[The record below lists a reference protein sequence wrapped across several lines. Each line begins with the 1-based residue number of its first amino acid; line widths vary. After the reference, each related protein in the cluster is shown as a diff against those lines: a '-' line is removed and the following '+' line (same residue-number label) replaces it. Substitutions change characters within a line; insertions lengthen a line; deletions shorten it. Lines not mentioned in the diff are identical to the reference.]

1 MKITALLHLFVPEH
15 CAGSETTVH
24 AALRALV
31 RRGHDVKV
39 ICAGS
44 MDAPYEIDG
53 ISVVRPPRRGQDTWL
68 KAYVEDSDLLVTHL
82 DLTSQAMNLAMS
94 KEIPLIHFV
103 HNDAQLMCWRV
114 DARVPYK
121 NALTVYN
128 SHWLAAKPS
137 SYFGQTMPKEW
148 LAPSIVVHPVVE
160 REHYECE
167 RGTKITLVNPTPG
180 KGVETFKALARLMPN
195 KEFLAVEGGYGEQ
208 MVVSADTPDRQMKH
222 GQVRAGGNIEWMAHT
237 PDIRNVF
244 RKTKVLLMPSD
255 YESFGRVGIE
265 AACCG
270 IPTIAHPTLGLKEAF
285 GDAGIFI
292 DRNEI
297 AAWFNEVERLMTDD
311 VYYHKRSQIVL
322 EMARQI
328 DPESEFDRL
337 EKAFLETS
345 ARYGNKEN
353 RKVKMWTSDRWIY
366 LMQDGTYKA
375 MDNPGRI
382 PVGAVTQYAG
392 RGTQIPEEIA
402 VKNGWVGPDSPK
414 PDEQEEDPE
423 AKAIDGPTET
433 KAFEAPAENKGVEE
447 PRKRRKK
454 AEAA

>member
-1 MKITALLHLFVPEH
+1 MKIAALIHLFPPEH
-15 CAGSETTVH
+15 CAGSETTLH
-24 AALRALV
+24 AALRALCN
-31 RRGHDVKV
+31 RGHEVRV
-39 ICAGS
+39 ICANS
-44 MDAPYEIDG
+44 KTAPYEIDG
-53 ISVVRPPRRGQDTWL
+53 ISVVRPPRRGVETWL
-68 KAYVEDSDLLVTHL
+68 QEYVKGSDLLVTHL
-82 DLTSQAMNLAMS
+82 DLTSQAMQLAMAT
-94 KEIPLIHFV
+94 KIPLVHFV

-137 SYFGQTMPKEW
+137 SYYGQEMPKEW

-167 RGTKITLVNPTPG
+167 RGEKITLVNPTPG
-180 KGVETFKALARLMPN
+180 KGAETFKALARLMPN
-195 KEFLAVEGGYGEQ
+195 RQFLAVEGGYGEQ
-208 MVVSADTPDRQMKH
+208 MIVAPGAKLKPNQME
-222 GQVRAGGNIEWMAHT
+222 AGGNIEWMAHT

-270 IPTIAHPTLGLKEAF
+270 IPTVAHPTDGLKEAF

-297 AAWFNEVERLMTDD
+297 AGWFNEVDRLMTDD

-337 EKAFLETS
+337 EKAFLET
-345 ARYGNKEN
+345 AEQWKGKEVGA
-353 RKVKMWTSDRWIY
+353 VKMWRCDRWIY
-366 LMQDGTYKA
+366 KMQDGSYKA
-375 MDNPGRI
+375 MRESGRI
-382 PVGAVTQYAG
+382 PTGAVVQYAG
-392 RGTQIPEEIA
+392 IGTEIPEDFA
-402 VKNGWVGPDSPK
+402 KAQGWIGPDATP
-414 PDEQEEDPE
+414 ETEE
-423 AKAIDGPTET
+423 AKAIDEPDET
-433 KAFEAPAENKGVEE
+433 KAFESSAETKSVEV
-447 PRKRRKK
+447 RRGKK
-454 AEAA
+454 TKAA

>member
-1 MKITALLHLFVPEH
+1 MKITALIHLFPPEH
-15 CAGSETTVH
+15 CAGSETTLH
-24 AALRALV
+24 AALRALCN
-31 RRGHDVKV
+31 RGHEVKV
-39 ICAGS
+39 ICANS
-44 MDAPYEIDG
+44 KTAPYEIDG
-53 ISVVRPPRRGQDTWL
+53 ISVVRPPRRGVETWL
-68 KAYVEDSDLLVTHL
+68 KAYVEGSDLLVTHL
-82 DLTSQAMNLAMS
+82 DLTNQAVALAMAS
-94 KEIPLIHFV
+94 KIPLVHFV

-121 NALTVYN
+121 NALAVYN

-137 SYFGQTMPKEW
+137 SYYGQEMPKEW

-167 RGTKITLVNPTPG
+167 RGMKITLVNPTPG

-195 KEFLAVEGGYGEQ
+195 REFLAVEGGYGEQ
-208 MVVSADTPDRQMKH
+208 MIVSPDAPSTKG
-222 GQVRAGGNIEWMAHT
+222 GQIRASGNIEWMAHT

-292 DRNEI
+292 DRNEV
-297 AAWFNEVERLMTDD
+297 AAWFNEIDRLMTDD

-322 EMARQI
+322 EMAQQI

-337 EKAFLETS
+337 EQAFIETAERWKS
-345 ARYGNKEN
+345 KEN
-353 RKVKMWTSDRWIY
+353 GNVKMWTSDRWIY

-382 PVGAVTQYAG
+382 PPGAVTQYAG
-392 RGTQIPEEIA
+392 KGTQIPEEIA
-402 VKNGWVGPDSPK
+402 KEHGWIGPDA
-414 PDEQEEDPE
+414 QE
-423 AKAIDGPTET
+423 AKAIEEPEENKALSAPQET
-433 KAFEAPAENKGVEE
+433 KARG
-447 PRKRRKK
+447 RKK

>member
-1 MKITALLHLFVPEH
+1 MKITALIHLFPPEH
-15 CAGSETTVH
+15 CAGSETTLH
-24 AALRALV
+24 AALRALAN
-31 RRGHDVKV
+31 RGHQVRV
-39 ICAGS
+39 ICANS
-44 MDAPYEIDG
+44 LTAPYEIDG

-68 KAYVEDSDLLVTHL
+68 QEYVRGSDLLVTHL
-82 DLTSQAMNLAMS
+82 DLTSQAMNLAMAT
-94 KEIPLIHFV
+94 KIPLVHFV

-137 SYFGQTMPKEW
+137 SYYGQEMPKEW
-148 LAPSIVVHPVVE
+148 LAPSMVIHPVVE

-180 KGVETFKALARLMPN
+180 KGVETFKALARLMPDR
-195 KEFLAVEGGYGEQ
+195 EFLAVEGGYGEQ
-208 MVVSADTPDRQMKH
+208 MIVAPDGPIKH
-222 GQVRAGGNIEWMAHT
+222 GQLRAGGNIEWMAHT

-270 IPTIAHPTLGLKEAF
+270 IPTVAHPTLGLKEAF

-292 DRNEI
+292 DRNEV

-311 VYYHKRSQIVL
+311 VYYHKQSQIVL
-322 EMARQI
+322 ELAQKI

-337 EKAFLETS
+337 EKAFLETAERWKS
-345 ARYGNKEN
+345 KEN
-353 RKVKMWTSDRWIY
+353 GAVKMWTSDRWIY
-366 LMQDGTYKA
+366 RMEDGSYKA
-375 MDNPGRI
+375 VDNPGRI

-392 RGTQIPEEIA
+392 KGTQIPEHFAKE
-402 VKNGWVGPDSPK
+402 NGWIGPDR
-414 PDEQEEDPE
+414 EE
-423 AKAIDGPTET
+423 AKAIEEPEENKALSAPEET
-433 KAFEAPAENKGVEE
+433 KTRG
-447 PRKRRKK
+447 RKK

>member
-1 MKITALLHLFVPEH
+1 MKITALIHLFPPEH
-15 CAGSETTVH
+15 CAGSETTLH
-24 AALRALV
+24 AALRALAN
-31 RRGHDVKV
+31 RGHEIRV
-39 ICAGS
+39 ICANS
-44 MDAPYEIDG
+44 KTAPYEIDG

-68 KAYVEDSDLLVTHL
+68 QEYVRGSDLLVTHL
-82 DLTSQAMNLAMS
+82 DLTSQAMNLAMAM
-94 KEIPLIHFV
+94 KIPLVHFV

-128 SHWLAAKPS
+128 SRWLAAKPS
-137 SYFGQTMPKEW
+137 SYYGHEMPKEW

-195 KEFLAVEGGYGEQ
+195 REFLAVEGGYGEQ
-208 MVVSADTPDRQMKH
+208 MIVSSDGPIKH
-222 GQVRAGGNIEWMAHT
+222 GQLRAGGNIEWMAHT

-255 YESFGRVGIE
+255 YESFGRVGVE

-270 IPTIAHPTLGLKEAF
+270 IPTIAHPTPGLKEAF

-292 DRNEI
+292 DRNEV

-311 VYYHKRSQIVL
+311 VYYRKRSQIVL
-322 EMARQI
+322 EMASKI

-337 EKAFLETS
+337 EKAFIET
-345 ARYGNKEN
+345 AERWKNKESGA
-353 RKVKMWTSDRWIY
+353 VKMWTSDRWIY
-366 LMQDGTYKA
+366 RMQDGSYKA

-382 PVGAVTQYAG
+382 PRGAVTQIAG
-392 RGTQIPEEIA
+392 KGTEIPEHIA
-402 VKNGWVGPDSPK
+402 KENGWIGPDR
-414 PDEQEEDPE
+414 EE
-423 AKAIDGPTET
+423 AKAVSEPEENKALSAPQET
-433 KAFEAPAENKGVEE
+433 KAKG
-447 PRKRRKK
+447 RKK

>member
-1 MKITALLHLFVPEH
+1 MKITALIHLFPPEH
-15 CAGSETTVH
+15 CAGSETTLH
-24 AALRALV
+24 AALRALAH
-31 RRGHDVKV
+31 RGHIVRV
-39 ICAGS
+39 ICANS
-44 MDAPYEIDG
+44 KTAPYEIDG
-53 ISVVRPPRRGQDTWL
+53 ISVVRPPRRGVETWL
-68 KAYVEDSDLLVTHL
+68 KDYVQGSDLLVTHL
-82 DLTSQAMNLAMS
+82 DLTNQAMALAMAV
-94 KEIPLIHFV
+94 KIPLVHFV

-137 SYFGQTMPKEW
+137 NYFGQEMPKEW

-160 REHYECE
+160 KEHYECE

-180 KGVETFKALARLMPN
+180 KGVETFKALARLMPDYQ
-195 KEFLAVEGGYGEQ
+195 FLAVEGGYGEQ
-208 MVVSADTPDRQMKH
+208 MIVAPGAKLKPNQIEAS
-222 GQVRAGGNIEWMAHT
+222 GNIEWMAHT

-270 IPTIAHPTLGLKEAF
+270 IPTVAHPTIGLREAF

-297 AAWFNEVERLMTDD
+297 AAWFNEVQRLMTDD

-337 EKAFLETS
+337 EQAFLDTVQ
-345 ARYGNKEN
+345 RWKGKEVGA
-353 RKVKMWTSDRWIY
+353 VKMWRCDRWIY
-366 LMQDGTYKA
+366 KMEDGSYKA
-375 MDNPGRI
+375 VREAGRI
-382 PVGAVTQYAG
+382 PTGAVSQYAG
-392 RGTQIPEEIA
+392 VGTEVPEAFAREQGWIGPDPPEE
-402 VKNGWVGPDSPK
+402 V
-414 PDEQEEDPE
+414 
-423 AKAIDGPTET
+423 KAI
-433 KAFEAPAENKGVEE
+433 EAPPENKAIEAPSEIKKG
-447 PRKRRKK
+447 RRKK
-454 AEAA
+454 IA